1 MGVLAM
7 AVLEQVMQLK
17 NQGMGDNQIINELQQ
32 KGISPNEINTA
43 LSQAEIKNAVTG
55 DSIPP
60 SPNQSYSQQPT
71 TQEIQEYP
79 PQEGQGYGGQENYA
93 PQEEYYPQGEYNQG
107 YAPQEGGFDSST
119 IMEIAEQVFSEKTK
133 KIEDQLEELNEFKT
147 LTKTKVDN
155 IDGRLKK
162 IETMIDKL
170 QITILEKVGSYGQ
183 NLGEIKKEISMM
195 QDSFGKMINNVADKN
210 SKPIN
215 SKKKIS
221 K

>member
-1 MGVLAM
+1 M